1 MIKFIHK
8 FTSELDALIGY
19 YLDMPGL
26 GKSRDSHFPSIEKK
40 YGKKMSHWF
49 SVMKKIS
56 DKKYPEQIAFLR
68 TKHNFSQVHAN
79 ALVMYSKGSKSTS
92 KFESVKDYFSSIDKA
107 QAKTI
112 KALYKPI
119 MKLHKDIELTVAWNQ
134 PVLRLGN
141 YYIFGAG
148 VTAKYIL
155 LNPFSKSVLEKFSKK
170 LTNLKVNKHTF
181 AIPNDWKVDEKLMV
195 AMAKARIAEIIK

>member
-1 MIKFIHK
+1 MP
-8 FTSELDALIGY
+8 EIG
-19 YLDMPGL
+19 
-26 GKSRDSHFPSIEKK
+26 KKRDSHFPSIEKK

-107 QAKTI
+107 QAKRLKHFT
-112 KALYKPI
+112 
-119 MKLHKDIELTVAWNQ
+119 NQ
-134 PVLRLGN
+134 
-141 YYIFGAG
+141 
-148 VTAKYIL
+148 
-155 LNPFSKSVLEKFSKK
+155 S
-170 LTNLKVNKHTF
+170 
-181 AIPNDWKVDEKLMV
+181 
-195 AMAKARIAEIIK
+195 